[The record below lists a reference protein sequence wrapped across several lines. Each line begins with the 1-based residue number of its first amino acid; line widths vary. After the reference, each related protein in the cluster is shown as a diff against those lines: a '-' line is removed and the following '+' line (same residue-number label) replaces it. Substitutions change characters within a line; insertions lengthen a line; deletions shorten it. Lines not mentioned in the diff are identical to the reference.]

1 MDTKTLGKFLP
12 KSHFLELPF
21 SVIAMVAFGSRVK
34 ENYTEDSDMDLLVVA
49 SGIPPK
55 RHRRGEEIVSLK
67 KLLPLMPLDILL
79 LTKEETLS
87 NFINHNPLFLDIA
100 TEGIILLDTDE
111 FLVNIIEETRNYLRN
126 SKIRKVEDGWIFP
139 VKAGEPT
146 FLSKVSNEDFSKAML
161 KDGKRDMEIG
171 KKLKEAAYF
180 DKSVYHFQQ
189 AVEKFIKAVM
199 IAAGVFKKT
208 HFIGEELRLLI
219 EKGNIPERWKE
230 QLSEAAQISEGI
242 EPEVSL
248 SRYPGITEDAL
259 WLPYEEYEESDSLLA
274 QKKAEKVQLIAKN
287 FIIEWFGNQEKGE
300 QIKNK

>member
-1 MDTKTLGKFLP
+1 MDLETLKKFPQNIYLL
-12 KSHFLELPF
+12 KCPF
-21 SVIAMVAFGSRVK
+21 TVIGMAAFGSRVK
-34 ENYTEDSDMDLLVVA
+34 EYFTEDSDMDLLVVA
-49 SGIPPK
+49 SGIPAK
-55 RHRRGEEIVSLK
+55 RHRRGEHIAGLK

-79 LTKEETLS
+79 LTKEETSS
-87 NFINHNPLFLDIA
+87 NFKNHNPLFLDIA
-100 TEGIILLDTDE
+100 TEGIVLLDTDE
-111 FLVNIIEETRNYLRN
+111 FLINIIEETRDYLKK
-126 SKIRKVEDGWIFP
+126 SKIQKIKDGWIFP

-230 QLSEAAQISEGI
+230 QLLEAAQISEGI

-274 QKKAEKVQLIAKN
+274 QKKAEKVQSIAKN